1 MSWEHGRVDYGHT
14 KQRRLTFQ
22 SVHLRKHLSFL
33 ARCIFPTTEEEFHA
47 KHFHTTLC
55 SATCLSSPD
64 YLVELRLVV
73 VVQERGDYVEM
84 KLFAKIKSRRKHS
97 LPVRWQRDRISSWS
111 SAILPYE
118 LGTVPTRLSLEDK
131 LILFNFPLAVNV
143 GKNPAMPVLCK
154 SSIRY
159 SEQRRVLD
167 LTGLDCRK
175 RNKDTVCSP
184 MIVAY

>member
-1 MSWEHGRVDYGHT
+1 M
-14 KQRRLTFQ
+14 
-22 SVHLRKHLSFL
+22 
-33 ARCIFPTTEEEFHA
+33 
-47 KHFHTTLC
+47 
-55 SATCLSSPD
+55 
-64 YLVELRLVV
+64 
-73 VVQERGDYVEM
+73 
-84 KLFAKIKSRRKHS
+84 
-97 LPVRWQRDRISSWS
+97 
-111 SAILPYE
+111 LPYE

-143 GKNPAMPVLCK
+143 GKNPEMPVLCK